1 MGGDGRMTP
10 RRVVIKDVDTARLL
24 AVIEQVDDV
33 IRELALV
40 QIGMRGGPNDSG
52 LPQAVLETMG
62 TVRDVVFRPKED
74 ISRQAA
80 EAWAEGRARFDVA
93 VDIEHNAGGVV
104 RSVLGT
110 LEQVD
115 AVSVGDR
122 ALLIPAAT
130 PEVAAYRRWFF
141 SRVADQ
147 LEDPDRPG

>member
-1 MGGDGRMTP
+1 MTP
-10 RRVVIKDVDTARLL
+10 RRVVIEDVDTAQLL

-40 QIGMRGGPNDSG
+40 QIGMRGGPNDTG
-52 LPQAVLETMG
+52 LPQSVLETMG
-62 TVRDVVFRPKED
+62 TVREVVFRPKED

-80 EAWAEGRARFDVA
+80 EAWAEGRTRLDVA
-93 VDIEHNAGGVV
+93 VHIEHNAGGVV
-104 RSVLGT
+104 RSVLDT

-115 AVSVGDR
+115 AVSVGDQ

-141 SRVADQ
+141 NRVAEQ

>member
-1 MGGDGRMTP
+1 
-10 RRVVIKDVDTARLL
+10 
-24 AVIEQVDDV
+24 
-33 IRELALV
+33 
-40 QIGMRGGPNDSG
+40 
-52 LPQAVLETMG
+52 
-62 TVRDVVFRPKED
+62 FRPKED

-80 EAWAEGRARFDVA
+80 EAWAQGRDRVDVV

-104 RSVLGT
+104 RSVLET

-122 ALLIPAAT
+122 ALLIPAAD

-141 SRVADQ
+141 SQVAAQ

>member
-1 MGGDGRMTP
+1 MTP
-10 RRVVIKDVDTARLL
+10 RRVVIEDVDTARLL

-40 QIGMRGGPNDSG
+40 QIGRRDGPVDSG
-52 LPQAVLETMG
+52 LPESVLQTMG

-80 EAWAEGRARFDVA
+80 EAWAQGRDRVDVV

-104 RSVLGT
+104 RSVLET

-122 ALLIPAAT
+122 ALLIPAAD

-141 SRVADQ
+141 SQVAAQ